1 MDYVKMYLTNIDTE
15 RLLNLSVLDFKSEIS
30 RSTGDINETVFIAK
44 YYQCEITIKKN
55 NKEDNTNGLL
65 VNPHVLFTGS
75 IHKMWNEIN
84 RIKAPNY
91 KDEQVYKGFN
101 GNQFTIHG
109 IIEIRKHL
117 EKLFDCNSSQM
128 IFQNIEFGINT
139 TPKFIPSQYLKGL
152 LYHINKPFEFNH
164 SGNYAQAKHQF
175 YIFKIYNKSDQFNMS
190 YFVLRVELKITK
202 MEELKGLGIK
212 TFSDINENTLNK
224 AKSLLL
230 KRFDEIMHYDY
241 TIDRNKL
248 SKNKLLKIKDYS
260 NPRYWI
266 QDLKPNHRDRHKKS
280 LREIT
285 LNCSDNIHQQIRE
298 DIIKKCVT
306 NNRLSK
312 NSKCVIINH
321 SNIQAN
327 TTQKQT
333 EEKTENIFKIN
344 EVKKGVCKFTGL
356 DISMQKDNSILL
368 SHTGLKYY
376 FENNKEIFEQI
387 KEKHLSKVWHDSD
400 LKSQIKELAHNIR
413 NKKSNQ
419 GIKQNRIYPIQQVNF
434 LNQFYFSPKHNIL

>member
-1 MDYVKMYLTNIDTE
+1 MIDYVKMYLINIDAE
-15 RLLNLSVLDFKSEIS
+15 KLLNSSVLDFKSEIS
-30 RSTGDINETVFIAK
+30 KTSGAINEDVFIAK
-44 YYQCEITIKKN
+44 YHLCEITIKKN

-65 VNPHVLFTGS
+65 INPHVIFTGS
-75 IHKMWNEIN
+75 IHKMWNEFN
-84 RIKAPNY
+84 RVKAPHC

-109 IIEIRKHL
+109 IIEVRKHL
-117 EKLFDCNSSQM
+117 ENLFDCNSNQM
-128 IFQNIEFGINT
+128 IFQNIEFGVNT
-139 TPKFIPSQYLKGL
+139 TPKFNPSLYLKGL
-152 LYHINKPFEFNH
+152 LYHKNIPFEFNH

-175 YIFKIYNKSDQFNMS
+175 FIIKIYNKSYQYKMS
-190 YFVLRVELKITK
+190 YSVLRVELKITK
-202 MEELKGLGIK
+202 MEELKGFGIN
-212 TFSDINENTLNK
+212 TFSDINENTLSK

-230 KRFDEIMHYDY
+230 KRFDEVMHYDY
-241 TIDRNKL
+241 TIQKNKL

-266 QDLKPNHRDRHKKS
+266 QDLKPIHRDRHKKS

-298 DIIKKCVT
+298 NIVKKCVM

-312 NSKCVIINH
+312 SSKCVIINH

-333 EEKTENIFKIN
+333 NKKTETILKIN
-344 EVKKGVCKFTGL
+344 EVKKEYCKVTGL
-356 DISMQKDNSILL
+356 GILMQKDNSILL

-376 FENNKEIFEQI
+376 FKNNKEIFEQI
-387 KEKHLSKVWHDSD
+387 KTRYLSKVWRDSNFEI
-400 LKSQIKELAHNIR
+400 QIKEIAHNIR
-413 NKKSNQ
+413 NTNSNQ
-419 GIKQNRIYPIQQVNF
+419 NIKQERIYKPQQFNMF
-434 LNQFYFSPKHNIL
+434 SYFDL